1 MSYKKVTIPPDSWV
15 WLSATLANYI
25 LEYSLGDEDI
35 WIDDGQGGQ
44 VRTEERQDEYE
55 ALYDLVEGMMRVGGL
70 RKGDQ

>member
-55 ALYDLVEGMMRVGGL
+55 TLYDLVEGMMRVGGL
-70 RKGDQ
+70 VKGDQ

>member
-1 MSYKKVTIPPDSWV
+1 MSYKKVTIPPDAWV
-15 WLSATLANYI
+15 WLSSTSANYI

-55 ALYDLVEGMMRVGGL
+55 ALHDLVEGMMRLGGL
-70 RKGDQ
+70 VKGDQ